1 MMENQP
7 PSYTEFEPPSLYRR
21 ITNTSQDTITELQRL
36 GDEPAKKPKKSN
48 NNRKKKGKGK
58 IQDGTADATED
69 AADGPLQVLAEKNDS
84 YYNTLE
90 KKESEGTV
98 EATVSKRK
106 RSSTLMDTI
115 TQPVKDLVMGF
126 GMARKTE

>member
-7 PSYTEFEPPSLYRR
+7 PPYTEFEPPSLYPR
-21 ITNTSQDTITELQRL
+21 ITNTSQDTIPELQRL
-36 GDEPAKKPKKSN
+36 GGEPAKKPKKSN
-48 NNRKKKGKGK
+48 NSRKKKGKGK
-58 IQDGTADATED
+58 IQDGTVDETED
-69 AADGPLQVLAEKNDS
+69 AADWPLQVLAEKNDS

-115 TQPVKDLVMGF
+115 TQPVKDLVM
-126 GMARKTE
+126 